1 MKTSS
6 ILVFVG
12 LWGSTALFSQE
23 SLLVEAAKR
32 ASTYWEARFGRC
44 GAAAG
49 GAVAFYSTI
58 SKGSEAGM
66 IQMVPTLNVE
76 FTTETI
82 SREEEL
88 NGIQFKATSAV
99 TSGPFRWWI
108 PQNKSWRDWQVGEI
122 APPVSIVRRNG
133 NWTVQVV
140 KGRYDD
146 REAVTRCA
154 TIPSS

>member
-1 MKTSS
+1 
-6 ILVFVG
+6 
-12 LWGSTALFSQE
+12 
-23 SLLVEAAKR
+23 
-32 ASTYWEARFGRC
+32 
-44 GAAAG
+44 
-49 GAVAFYSTI
+49 
-58 SKGSEAGM
+58 M